1 MPGACQRTGSAP
13 PPTHTPRT
21 KWTRRVPHP
30 VLIGHAA
37 SPRAAPHSI
46 PSVMLHRPAGP
57 LLPSSAGRCS
67 AEVIPEPA
75 RCSGGA
81 ERRRKL
87 EHRPAL
93 ICSVDPP
100 RASGRH
106 RVDLRRTGG
115 SGQKGDGNSARTIWT
130 RLVPP
135 SVLTG
140 HVQKG
145 DGNSAGG
152 STPPPSLPYYLDTS
166 RPSFRTNW
174 TRPEG
179 GRQLRRGSRRP
190 VAHWPMQRPGS
201 QRA

>member
-152 STPPPSLPYYLDTS
+152 S
-166 RPSFRTNW
+166 
-174 TRPEG
+174 
-179 GRQLRRGSRRP
+179 RRP